1 MPFAGCVF
9 SWKEFSML
17 VLSRRAGEVI
27 RIGDDIRIMIVR
39 TGPLSVRVGIQAPRD
54 LNILREELKPK
65 EENEAKNEVS

>member
-1 MPFAGCVF
+1 
-9 SWKEFSML
+9 ML

-65 EENEAKNEVS
+65 EESEVKNEVS